1 MLRKKYMLDLENS
14 IVETDSPLALFQA
27 TAIHHNQSEL
37 HLWIGG
43 HTLAFQYAPDLATFF
58 HFPLNF
64 PSEGQYECNK
74 NSSRT

>member
-1 MLRKKYMLDLENS
+1 MLRIKYMLDLENS
-14 IVETDSPLALFQA
+14 IVETDSLLALFQA
-27 TAIHHNQSEL
+27 IAIHHNQSEL

-43 HTLAFQYAPDLATFF
+43 HTLAFQYTPDLATFF

-64 PSEGQYECNK
+64 PSEGQHECNK

>member
-1 MLRKKYMLDLENS
+1 MLCVKSMLDLENS
-14 IVETDSPLALFQA
+14 IVETDSLLALFLA

-43 HTLAFQYAPDLATFF
+43 HTLAFQYTPNLATFF
-58 HFPLNF
+58 HFPLIF